1 MGLFATGTS
10 CLALVWVIGRN
21 RVPAPPARMSAFN
34 ARSTSVLSTSVL
46 SQLRGC
52 AVAGLVVLGVGLEH
66 RELLGQD
73 AGAFLETRQLPRE
86 VDHHQEQERDRGH
99 EERGGAVAD
108 TEPDGDLVE

>member
-10 CLALVWVIGRN
+10 CLALVWVIGRS

-34 ARSTSVLSTSVL
+34 ACSTSALSTSVLSTSVL

-52 AVAGLVVLGVGLEH
+52 AVAGLVVVGVGLEH

-86 VDHHQEQERDRGH
+86 VDHHQEQERDRCH
-99 EERGGAVAD
+99 EERGGAVA
-108 TEPDGDLVE
+108 V